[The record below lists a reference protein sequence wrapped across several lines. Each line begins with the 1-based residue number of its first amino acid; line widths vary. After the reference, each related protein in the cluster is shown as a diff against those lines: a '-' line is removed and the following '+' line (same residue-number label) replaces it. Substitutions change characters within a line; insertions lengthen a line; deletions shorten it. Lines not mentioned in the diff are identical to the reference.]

1 MLVHRDFTSSSSRA
15 SRIHLL
21 LLFAPVVMVG
31 SGKVA
36 VQAFPIGQ
44 PGGSPRE
51 PAGKSS
57 LVGRPNP
64 PTGKHEEIAQSE
76 QIVVGYIHIY
86 NEHVSDI
93 MSDPLGKL
101 KWDSETA
108 PLFIYPRPLYGLSKW
123 DGPEVLATVPQSF
136 REANDFRLS
145 LKPGN
150 QPSRLPSD
158 SKEWREQIVVSYGY
172 PDFLL
177 SWGLDKLDW
186 LRICDCVSEFEV
198 IKHVDHWQIPEW
210 ETLFPV
216 LKKNLPDAKMAKLH
230 SARFVSLAMASSTLN
245 IFRQT
250 RPETAFDD
258 DT

>member
-1 MLVHRDFTSSSSRA
+1 MLPQLSSLPHYQGAPSWSRKTFENTKLHSMLVHRDFTSSSSRA
-15 SRIHLL
+15 SRIYLL
-21 LLFAPVVMVG
+21 LLFALVVMVG
-31 SGKVA
+31 FGKVA

-51 PAGKSS
+51 PADKTS

-64 PTGKHEEIAQSE
+64 PTGKHEELARSE
-76 QIVVGYIHIY
+76 QILVGYIHIY

-93 MSDPLGKL
+93 MSDPSGKL

-123 DGPEVLATVPQSF
+123 DGPGYRVHENLSACKLKFRYSAEVLATVPQSF

-186 LRICDCVSEFEV
+186 LRICDCVSEF
-198 IKHVDHWQIPEW
+198 
-210 ETLFPV
+210 
-216 LKKNLPDAKMAKLH
+216 
-230 SARFVSLAMASSTLN
+230 
-245 IFRQT
+245 
-250 RPETAFDD
+250 
-258 DT
+258 